1 MINTGEVESFIDNI
15 IVGMEEKER
24 HNEVVEDVVK
34 RLAKNDLY
42 VKLKK
47 CKWDIR
53 KVGFLEV
60 IIRLEEINIEKVKVK
75 EVLNWLTLKGVKDI
89 QKFLELAS
97 YYQ

>member
-1 MINTGEVESFIDNI
+1 MESFIDNI

>member
-24 HNEVVEDVVK
+24 HNEVGEDVVK

-60 IIRLEEINIEKVKVK
+60 IIKLEEINIEKVKVK

>member
-1 MINTGEVESFIDNI
+1 
-15 IVGMEEKER
+15 MEEKER

>member
-1 MINTGEVESFIDNI
+1 LINTGEVESFIDNI

-60 IIRLEEINIEKVKVK
+60 IIKLEEINIEKVKVK

>member
-1 MINTGEVESFIDNI
+1 LINTGEVESFIDDI

-42 VKLKK
+42 VKPKK

-75 EVLNWLTLKGVKDI
+75 EVLNWLTRKGVKDI

>member
-42 VKLKK
+42 VKLK
-47 CKWDIR
+47 
-53 KVGFLEV
+53 
-60 IIRLEEINIEKVKVK
+60 N
-75 EVLNWLTLKGVKDI
+75 
-89 QKFLELAS
+89 AS
-97 YYQ
+97 GILGR